1 MAHSHGHDIPGQ
13 KRSLLLSIGL
23 NLGFAAV
30 EAVGGFVA
38 NSLALLSTGLHDFS
52 DAAALA
58 LSYLG
63 LRLAQQKPSARRTFG
78 FRKVRIVVAFANA
91 LVLMALTVLVVR
103 SAIVRLAHPEPVRGV
118 ILIAVAIGSMLV
130 NGTAVLSLRR
140 HRESLSI
147 RAAMWHLLDDV
158 LGSVAVLAS
167 GLVIRFTGWTL
178 IDPILSILLGCFL
191 ILGVWR
197 VFRDAFRILIDSTPE
212 DIEFDEVTA
221 FIRGFDASILDLH
234 DLHIWTIGEGEHA
247 LMCHLV
253 VADDKVS
260 AFYPVLNRL
269 ECALHD
275 KFGLTHVTLELEC
288 TECKSGANVC
298 SV

>member
-1 MAHSHGHDIPGQ
+1 MAHNHGHDIPGQ

-23 NLGFAAV
+23 NLGFALL
-30 EAVGGFVA
+30 ETVGGFIA

-63 LRLAQQKPSARRTFG
+63 LHLAQQKPSARRTFG
-78 FRKVRIVVAFANA
+78 FRKVRILVAFVNA

-103 SAIVRLAHPEPVRGV
+103 SAIVRLAHPEPVRGT
-118 ILIAVAIGSMLV
+118 ILIAIAIGSMLV

-158 LGSVAVLAS
+158 LGSVAVLVS
-167 GLVIRFTGWTL
+167 GIIIRFTGWTL
-178 IDPILSILLGCFL
+178 VDPILSILLGCFL
-191 ILGVWR
+191 IFGVWR
-197 VFRDAFRILIDSTPE
+197 VFRDAFRILIDATPE
-212 DIEFDEVTA
+212 NVEFDEVTA
-221 FIRGFDASILDLH
+221 FIRQFDASILDLH

-269 ECALHD
+269 ECALRERF
-275 KFGLTHVTLELEC
+275 KLTHVTLELEC

-298 SV
+298 AI